1 MAFLLAVLLGFLAQN
16 FVSPW
21 PYDFTAACV
30 ALAVLAFLLIYRKKG
45 PSRLGWL
52 GIVALALLAGAAW
65 YWLPAGYL
73 AFFYYFGA
81 GVLFVFS
88 VAREPATSE
97 ASAPLLERRGLQVWL
112 EVVAVALIVLAAAI
126 PAIVNNG
133 SLPPGL
139 HGDEAESGIEARNI
153 NAGKYDTLIGVGW
166 YDQPLPSFLVQAI
179 GLRLFGNDVSGL
191 RTTSAIVSL
200 ASLPFLYLLTRRLFG
215 VRVALLATVLMAF
228 AHWFIAYAHIGINYN
243 QTLFLELIAIYT
255 FWEGWQTR
263 RWYWWVFC
271 GVVTGAGLYLYFASR
286 LVPILL
292 GVFAAYLVASRWV
305 NASEPNPP
313 KRFPIPQAIVAGIIA
328 LLMFAPM
335 GSFFL
340 DHAKEFNSRAAFVFL
355 FSDTQ
360 FNTAQE
366 KLKIYTGTTD
376 VPTALIIQIYRYAT
390 IFNVGGDR
398 SGQYGNSLP
407 LIDYY
412 TAVFFILGFGY
423 AIYRWADPRFA
434 LLLIWLVLTLFIG
447 GVLTIESPFTPRIIG
462 AMPIPFILAAV
473 ALDRLWAAL
482 DRRLR
487 APALAATDHAF
498 SQEKVGLRESVRARL
513 DPVARYSVS
522 ASIVLFLCAAAY
534 FNYWSYFEHYMN
546 SIDGWAQREPA
557 TAIAHYAAA
566 LKPDQTLYV
575 LSAPELFVW
584 HGTIRFLAPNLRGYD
599 LTEPTS
605 ELPIR
610 DVNTQSASFVMLPN
624 YLKYLDQ
631 LRKLYPHGRYLEFRR
646 ANGDLWY
653 TIYEV
658 DSAEIAARRT
668 GR

>member
-1 MAFLLAVLLGFLAQN
+1 V
-16 FVSPW
+16 
-21 PYDFTAACV
+21 
-30 ALAVLAFLLIYRKKG
+30 LAVLAILLVFRKQG
-45 PSRLGWL
+45 PSHFGWL
-52 GIVALALLAGAAW
+52 GIVGLALLAGAAW

-73 AFFYYFGA
+73 SFFYYFGA
-81 GVLFVFS
+81 AVLFVFA
-88 VAREPATSE
+88 VAREPGAPD
-97 ASAPLLERRGLQVWL
+97 AAAPLPERYGPPLWL
-112 EVVAVALIVLAAAI
+112 EVVAVVLIVLAAAI

-153 NAGKYDTLIGVGW
+153 NAGKYNTLIGVGW

-200 ASLPFLYLLTRRLFG
+200 ASLPFLYLLARRLFG

-228 AHWFIAYAHIGINYN
+228 AHWFIAYAHVGINYN
-243 QTLFLELIAIYT
+243 QTLILELIAVWT
-255 FWEGWQTR
+255 FLEGWQTR
-263 RWYWWVFC
+263 RWYWWVVC
-271 GVVTGAGLYLYFASR
+271 GVVSGAGLYLYFASR

-292 GVFAAYLVASRWV
+292 GVYAAYLVASRWV

-313 KRFPIPQAIVAGIIA
+313 KRFPFPQAILAGIIA
-328 LLMFAPM
+328 LLIFAPM

-355 FSDTQ
+355 FSNTQ
-360 FNTAQE
+360 FNTAEE

-390 IFNVGGDR
+390 NYNVGGDR

-412 TAVFFILGFGY
+412 TAVFFVLGLGY

-434 LLLIWLVLTLFIG
+434 LLLIWLVLTLVIG

-462 AMPIPFILAAV
+462 AMPVPFILAAV

-487 APALAATDHAF
+487 APALAATNALFVKD
-498 SQEKVGLRESVRARL
+498 KVGLRENLRVRLESVAH
-513 DPVARYSVS
+513 YSVP
-522 ASIVLFLCAAAY
+522 AAITLFLCAAAY

-557 TAIAHYAAA
+557 TAIARYAAA
-566 LKPDQTLYV
+566 LRPDRTLYV

-584 HGTIRFLAPNLRGYD
+584 HGTIRFLAPNLWGYD
-599 LTEPTS
+599 LTEPSTD
-605 ELPIR
+605 LPIR

-658 DSAEIAARRT
+658 DSGEIAARRT